1 MGKEIKSVI
10 TCDLDGKV
18 ETFSEGAERLFGYK
32 FSFGCPAL
40 FIHGANS
47 LLMSANILD
56 NIKKMYSEIMD
67 FNEVNGAAHHV
78 PLDKPLEIVD
88 IIKSRL
94 F

>member
-1 MGKEIKSVI
+1 
-10 TCDLDGKV
+10 
-18 ETFSEGAERLFGYK
+18 
-32 FSFGCPAL
+32 
-40 FIHGANS
+40 
-47 LLMSANILD
+47 MSANILD

-67 FNEVNGAAHHV
+67 FDEVNGAAHHV